1 MSWSEGDRVNHLID
15 RNSRILRT
23 MVHFKSNSS
32 HSIRAIQPTLAFLP
46 QRVLPSAFHPPLNN
60 VAADERNSPPPARRH
75 QELLQFLTRR
85 GQLTVD
91 ELAEHFGVSDDT
103 IRRDLQILE
112 QRKMILR
119 THGGAVSTGYLVH
132 RETSFSIRGQAQA
145 AAKSR
150 IGKVAAE
157 LISDGETL
165 IVNGGSTTFAFA
177 TSLGLRRNL
186 TIVTN
191 NLAIPSILSAEAI
204 PEIYVLGGQYKVNL
218 VSTIGAV
225 GFRSCDIS
233 VDTAILGISGVTARK
248 GIATTVLE
256 ETSMLADMISAAGRV
271 IVLADASK
279 FGRSAF
285 GYFAPLSAI
294 DILVTDSPPP
304 DDLAEALSES
314 GVEVIVAPA

>member
-1 MSWSEGDRVNHLID
+1 V
-15 RNSRILRT
+15 
-23 MVHFKSNSS
+23 
-32 HSIRAIQPTLAFLP
+32 
-46 QRVLPSAFHPPLNN
+46 
-60 VAADERNSPPPARRH
+60 
-75 QELLQFLTRR
+75 QFLATR

-119 THGGAVSTGYLVH
+119 THGGAVSAGYLVH
-132 RETSFSIRGQAQA
+132 RQPSFSIRGQAHA

-191 NLAIPSILSAEAI
+191 NLAIPPILPPEAMQ
-204 PEIYVLGGQYKVNL
+204 EIYVLGGQYKVNL

-225 GFRSCDIS
+225 GFRSGDIS
-233 VDTAILGISGVTARK
+233 VDTAIIGISGMTARK

-256 ETSMLADMISAAGRV
+256 ETSMLAEMISSAGRI

-279 FGRSAF
+279 FGRTAF
-285 GYFAPLSAI
+285 GHFAPLSAI

-304 DDLAEALSES
+304 YDLAEALSKAE
-314 GVEVIVAPA
+314 VEVVVAPA

>member
-1 MSWSEGDRVNHLID
+1 L
-15 RNSRILRT
+15 
-23 MVHFKSNSS
+23 HFYRKKCYSQLF
-32 HSIRAIQPTLAFLP
+32 I
-46 QRVLPSAFHPPLNN
+46 PLNNN
-60 VAADERNSPPPARRH
+60 VAASERNSPTPARRH
-75 QELLQFLTRR
+75 QELVQFLGTR

-119 THGGAVSTGYLVH
+119 THGGAVSAGYLVH
-132 RETSFSIRGQAQA
+132 RQPSFSIRGQAHA
-145 AAKSR
+145 VAKSR

-165 IVNGGSTTFAFA
+165 IVNGGSTTLAFA

-191 NLAIPSILSAEAI
+191 NLAIPPVLPPEAI
-204 PEIYVLGGQYKVNL
+204 QEIYVLGGQYKVNL

-225 GFRSCDIS
+225 GFRSGDIS
-233 VDTAILGISGVTARK
+233 VDTAIIGISGMTARK

-256 ETSMLADMISAAGRV
+256 ETSMLAEMISAAGRI

-279 FGRSAF
+279 FGRTAF
-285 GYFAPLSAI
+285 GHFAPLSAI
-294 DILVTDSPPP
+294 DIIVTDSPPP
-304 DDLAEALSES
+304 YDLAEALSKA
-314 GVEVIVAPA
+314 GVEVVVAPA